1 MQTDTHFPADADGI
15 GWNVENTYSRMPQT
29 LFKCV
34 APAAV
39 SEPRVSVLNHSLA
52 RELGLSLREVS
63 DDTAAALFAGQQLP
77 AGAQPIAQ
85 AYAGH
90 QFGGFTMLGDG
101 RAILLGEQRTPSG
114 GLFDIQFKGSG
125 QTPFSRSGDG
135 LAALGPMLREYIIS
149 EAMQALGIPT
159 TRGLAVV
166 TTGEPVYRE
175 KPLRGAILTRVA
187 ASHIRVGTFQYL
199 AIRRDEAT
207 LKVLAD
213 YTIDRHYPEIPKSA
227 ERYLLFLR
235 SVMQRQASLI
245 AQWQLV
251 GFIHGVMNTDN
262 MSISGETIDYGPCA
276 FMDIYHPETVFSS
289 IDHGGR
295 YAFGNQPA
303 IGQWNL
309 ARFAEALLPLLDND
323 ENNAIAL
330 AMDVLNEY
338 PTVFEGY
345 WLGGMRRK
353 LGLAFEQDGDR
364 ELIKDLLEWMQETR
378 ADFTNTFDDLSTDA
392 ELGSERAQDERFR
405 SWYSRW
411 QERVECED
419 EPWETVR
426 SRMCAAN
433 PAVIPRNHRVEEA
446 LTAATDEDDLS
457 VMNWLLEALT
467 SPYERNEL
475 SGEYRIAPPPDQCRY
490 QTFCGT

>member
-125 QTPFSRSGDG
+125 QTPFSRNGDG
-135 LAALGPMLREYIIS
+135 RAALGPMLREYIIS
-149 EAMQALGIPT
+149 EAMHALGIPT
-159 TRGLAVV
+159 TRSLAVV

-199 AIRRDEAT
+199 AMRRDEAT

-213 YTIDRHYPEIPKSA
+213 YTIDRHYLSA
-227 ERYLLFLR
+227 QGFL
-235 SVMQRQASLI
+235 SGGSETQ
-245 AQWQLV
+245 V
-251 GFIHGVMNTDN
+251 GVTGQFD
-262 MSISGETIDYGPCA
+262 S
-276 FMDIYHPETVFSS
+276 
-289 IDHGGR
+289 
-295 YAFGNQPA
+295 PA
-303 IGQWNL
+303 TG
-309 ARFAEALLPLLDND
+309 
-323 ENNAIAL
+323 AL
-330 AMDVLNEY
+330 AQIPFGQGLNSPGNATNQVL
-338 PTVFEGY
+338 
-345 WLGGMRRK
+345 L
-353 LGLAFEQDGDR
+353 
-364 ELIKDLLEWMQETR
+364 
-378 ADFTNTFDDLSTDA
+378 
-392 ELGSERAQDERFR
+392 
-405 SWYSRW
+405 
-411 QERVECED
+411 
-419 EPWETVR
+419 VR
-426 SRMCAAN
+426 
-433 PAVIPRNHRVEEA
+433 
-446 LTAATDEDDLS
+446 
-457 VMNWLLEALT
+457 
-467 SPYERNEL
+467 
-475 SGEYRIAPPPDQCRY
+475 
-490 QTFCGT
+490 